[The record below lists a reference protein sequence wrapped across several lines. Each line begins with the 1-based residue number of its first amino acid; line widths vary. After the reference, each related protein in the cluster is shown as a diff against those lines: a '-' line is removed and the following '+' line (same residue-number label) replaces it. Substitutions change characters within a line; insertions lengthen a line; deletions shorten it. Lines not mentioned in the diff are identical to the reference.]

1 MLSIIIPVFNEKE
14 TFLQLL
20 KAVES
25 SPVKMNKEIVI
36 IDDFSTDGTREILKD
51 LQKNPKYKIH
61 FHEKNRGKGKALQ
74 TGFNLATGKIIITQD
89 ADLEYDP
96 KDYQKMIEP
105 IILGLTDVSYGSRFQ
120 NISGDSKIMKSHYMG
135 NILLTRL
142 SNLLSGLKL
151 TDMETGYKAFSR
163 KALDQILP
171 ELQSERFGIE
181 PELTARIAKKKL
193 RLWEVPISYRAR
205 SKDEG
210 KKMRW
215 RDGFPAL
222 WAIIKFNLFG

>member
-1 MLSIIIPVFNEKE
+1 MLSIVIPVFNEKD
-14 TFLQLL
+14 TLLKLL
-20 KAVES
+20 KAVEF
-25 SPVKMNKEIVI
+25 SPVKMEKEIII
-36 IDDFSTDGTREILKD
+36 IDDFSTDGTREILKN
-51 LQKNPKYKIH
+51 LQKNSKHKIH
-61 FHEKNRGKGKALQ
+61 FHEANRGKGKALQ

-96 KDYQKMIEP
+96 NDYQKIIDP
-105 IILGLTDVSYGSRFQ
+105 ILLGLADVSYGSRFK
-120 NISGDSKIMKSHYMG
+120 NITGDSKILKTHYMG
-135 NILLTRL
+135 NIFLTKF

-163 KALDQILP
+163 NALEKILP
-171 ELQSERFGIE
+171 ELESERFGIE
-181 PELTARIAKKKL
+181 PELTARIAKMKL

-205 SKDEG
+205 SKNEG

-222 WAIIKFNLFG
+222 WAIIKYNIFG

>member
-1 MLSIIIPVFNEKE
+1 MLSIIIPVYNEKE
-14 TFLQLL
+14 TFLRLL

-25 SPVKMNKEIVI
+25 SPVKMVKEIII
-36 IDDFSTDGTREILKD
+36 IDDFSTDGTREMLKE

-61 FHEKNRGKGKALQ
+61 FHVENRGKGKALQ

-96 KDYQKMIEP
+96 NDYQKIIDP
-105 IILGLTDVSYGSRFQ
+105 ILMGLADVSYGSRFK
-120 NISGDSKIMKSHYMG
+120 NLKKDSKIMATHYAG
-135 NILLTRL
+135 NKLLTKL
-142 SNLLSGLKL
+142 SNILSGLNL

-163 KALDQILP
+163 SALDKILP
-171 ELQSERFGIE
+171 ELESERFGIE

-222 WAIIKFNLFG
+222 WAILKFNIFE